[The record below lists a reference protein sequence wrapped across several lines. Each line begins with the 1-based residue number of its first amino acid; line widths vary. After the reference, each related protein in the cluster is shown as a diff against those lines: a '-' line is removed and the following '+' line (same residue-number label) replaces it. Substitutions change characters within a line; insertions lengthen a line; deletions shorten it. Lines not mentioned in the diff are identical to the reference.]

1 MKSIPTNYVKLLN
14 ELRQAFEREH
24 PEKVE
29 ELKTKE
35 QQRRQRNKDRVDSGQ
50 EG

>member
-1 MKSIPTNYVKLLN
+1 MRHGKEDPSLAVAHGFFWQY
-14 ELRQAFEREH
+14 H